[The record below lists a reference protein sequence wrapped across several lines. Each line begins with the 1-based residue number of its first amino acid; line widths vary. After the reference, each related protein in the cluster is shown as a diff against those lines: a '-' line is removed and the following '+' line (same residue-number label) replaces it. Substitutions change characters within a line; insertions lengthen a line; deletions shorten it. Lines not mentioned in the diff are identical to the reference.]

1 MKIKEFRLSNFA
13 IDKKT
18 TVYIFIVLLTIFGM
32 MQYVTTPKEM
42 FPDVVFP
49 YFMIT
54 TIHPG
59 TSPADMENL
68 VTRPIEKEL
77 KGIKGIK
84 HIRSKSLQDFSVI
97 IVEFEVTAD
106 EMQAYL
112 DVKKG
117 LDDSRAEL
125 PSDLFQEP
133 ELTQIDVSEI
143 PIIYV
148 NLSGD
153 LGLVKL
159 KEYADNLQDK
169 IESIQEIT
177 RVDIIGALEREIQI
191 NVDLYKMQAAGVSF
205 NQIQNAVKFENM
217 TISGGLVSTS
227 EMKRNFRVV
236 GEFEKV
242 DQIGNILLKDG
253 VYLKDI
259 ADVEDTFKDRESYA
273 RLKAQDVITLAVI
286 KRTGQNLI
294 DAVDKI
300 KLIVEDFKTKASSN
314 LQITTTSDLSTNTRN
329 SVSDLFNTIIL
340 GFIVVVFVLMFFM
353 GEADAFFVGVAIPL
367 SMLIAFAVLPMIG
380 YTMNIIV
387 LMAFILVLGI
397 VVDNSIVVIENIYR
411 HFTTTE
417 NLTIIDATKRA
428 VGEVALPVFTGSL
441 TTIAPFIPLI
451 FMPGIMGRFIMAL
464 PITIIITLTAS
475 ILVAYFMNP
484 VFAVSFMKYEDEEE
498 KKKKLQEDKKKIK
511 KIAIYFVV
519 AVIVLYLI
527 RLTLF
532 ANLMVFGLIIY
543 VFLKFIM
550 TDLIH
555 KFQNSVLPKLMDQYR
570 KTLFFMLKG
579 KRPYA
584 IVGSIIVLLFL
595 SIVLMGI
602 AAPKVVFMPQ
612 GDPNQ
617 IMIYITMPE
626 GTHIA
631 VTDSITREV
640 EKRVSEILGND
651 NHDVEAVVSSVAVN
665 AGSSVFERSVQEK
678 LAKVTIS
685 FVEYKFRKSEKST
698 LQYLEEIRDRVKG
711 LPGATIVVDRNRM
724 GPPAGKAINIEVSGE
739 DFDGLINVSENLKEY
754 IESLYIPGI
763 EDLKSD
769 MELNKPELSLIVDRD
784 KASKLGISIAAIGN
798 KLRTAIYGNE
808 VSKFKEGEDEYP
820 IQLRLDKKYRYD
832 LQVLLSQE
840 IKVPGR
846 NNEPASK
853 IPISSVASVELTSTY
868 GGINRVDNK
877 RVITLSSNVLTGY
890 NANEM
895 ILNIKK
901 ALPRFELPD
910 GYGITFTGEQEGQKE
925 IGDYLVKALF
935 IAIAL
940 ILIILVA
947 QFNSIGK
954 PIIIASQII
963 FSIIGVFLG
972 FIIFNI
978 DFSVMMSG
986 MGIIAVA
993 GVVVKNAII
1002 LIDYIDARFSE
1013 EEDKTNAI
1021 VIAGATRLTPVLLTA
1036 MSTILG
1042 LLPLAIGMN
1051 INFISLFTDLDPQIY
1066 FGGDSVAFWNP
1077 LAWTIIF
1084 GLSFATFLTL
1094 VVVPAMYKIGYVK
1107 KQSNY
1112 SN

>member
-1 MKIKEFRLSNFA
+1 VEFKEFKLSNVA
-13 IDKKT
+13 IDKKS
-18 TVYIFIVLLTIFGM
+18 TVYIFTVVLIIFGI

-68 VTRPIEKEL
+68 ITRPIEKEL
-77 KGIKGIK
+77 KGVKGIK
-84 HIRSKSLQDFSVI
+84 HIKSQSLQDFSLIV
-97 IVEFEVTAD
+97 VEFDVNED

-112 DVKKG
+112 DVKKAI
-117 LDDSRAEL
+117 DDSRSDL
-125 PSDLFQEP
+125 PNDLFQEP

-159 KEYADNLQDK
+159 KEYADDLQDK
-169 IESIQEIT
+169 IEAIEEIT
-177 RVDIIGALEREIQI
+177 RVDIVGALEREIQI
-191 NVDLYKMQAAGVSF
+191 NVDLYKMQTAGISF
-205 NQIQNAVKFENM
+205 NKIENAVKFENM

-227 EMKRNFRVV
+227 EMKRNFRVI

-253 VYLKDI
+253 IYLKDI
-259 ADVEDTFKDRESYA
+259 AEVVDSFEDRESYA
-273 RLKAQDVITLAVI
+273 RLKKQDVISLTAI

-300 KLIVEDFKTKASSN
+300 KVIVEEFKDDASAN
-314 LQITTTSDLSTNTRN
+314 LVITTTSDLSTNTRN

-353 GEADAFFVGVAIPL
+353 GEADAFFVGIAIPL
-367 SMLIAFAVLPMIG
+367 SMLIAFAVLPMVG

-417 NLTIIDATKRA
+417 NLPIIEATKRA

-441 TTIAPFIPLI
+441 TTISPFIPLI
-451 FMPGIMGRFIMAL
+451 FMPGIMGKFIMAL

-475 ILVAYFMNP
+475 MIVAYFMNP
-484 VFAVSFMKYEDEEE
+484 VFAVSFMKYEDEEA
-498 KKKKLQEDKKKIK
+498 KIKNLKGDRKKIRK
-511 KIAIYFVV
+511 LSIYFIS
-519 AVIVLYLI
+519 AAAFFYIIGSTFLGNLLI
-527 RLTLF
+527 
-532 ANLMVFGLIIY
+532 FGLLIY
-543 VFLKFIM
+543 LFLKYVM
-550 TDLIH
+550 VHLIYR
-555 KFQNSVLPKLMDQYR
+555 FQNTVLPKMMNQY
-570 KTLFFMLKG
+570 KNTLAFLLKG
-579 KRPYA
+579 RRPYA
-584 IVGSIIVLLFL
+584 VVLSTVALLFI
-595 SIVLMGI
+595 SFILMGI

-617 IMIYITMPE
+617 IMVYITMPE
-626 GTHIA
+626 GTHVA
-631 VTDSITREV
+631 VTDSISKEV
-640 EKRVSEILGND
+640 EDRIFNILGED
-651 NHDVEAVVSSVAVN
+651 NPDIEAIVTSVAVN
-665 AGSSVFERSVQEK
+665 AGSNIFERSTQEK

-685 FVEYKFRKSEKST
+685 FVEYKFRTSEKSS
-698 LQYLEEIRDRVKG
+698 LDYLEDVRDG
-711 LPGATIVVDRNRM
+711 MHGIAGANIEVDRDMM
-724 GPPAGKAINIEVSGE
+724 GPPAGKAINLEISGE
-739 DFDGLINVSENLKEY
+739 DLDELIIASESLKEY
-754 IESLYIPGI
+754 IISLRIPGI
-763 EDLKSD
+763 EDLQTD
-769 MELNKPELSLIVDRD
+769 MELHKPELSLIVDRD
-784 KASKLGISIAAIGN
+784 KASKLGISTSAIGSI
-798 KLRTAIYGNE
+798 LRTSIYGNE
-808 VSKFKEGEDEYP
+808 VSKFKEGEDEFP

-832 LQVLLSQE
+832 LEVLLSQKMT
-840 IKVPGR
+840 IPGK
-846 NNEPASK
+846 NGEPASK
-853 IPISSVASVELTSTY
+853 IPISSVGRVDLTSTY

-877 RVITLSSNVLTGY
+877 RVVTLASNVITGY
-890 NANEM
+890 NANE
-895 ILNIKK
+895 IIQHIKN
-901 ALPRFELPD
+901 ALPRFNLPE
-910 GYGITFTGEQEGQKE
+910 GYSVKFTGEQEGQKE

-940 ILIILVA
+940 ILIVLVA

-963 FSIIGVFLG
+963 FSIIGVLLG

-1002 LIDYIDARFSE
+1002 LIDYIDARFAE
-1013 EEDKTNAI
+1013 EGDKI
-1021 VIAGATRLTPVLLTA
+1021 C
-1036 MSTILG
+1036 
-1042 LLPLAIGMN
+1042 
-1051 INFISLFTDLDPQIY
+1051 Y
-1066 FGGDSVAFWNP
+1066 
-1077 LAWTIIF
+1077 
-1084 GLSFATFLTL
+1084 
-1094 VVVPAMYKIGYVK
+1094 YH
-1107 KQSNY
+1107 
-1112 SN
+1112 

>member
-1 MKIKEFRLSNFA
+1 MA

-18 TVYIFIVLLTIFGM
+18 TIYIFTVVLIIFGI
-32 MQYVTTPKEM
+32 MQYMTTPKEM

-77 KGIKGIK
+77 KGISGIK
-84 HIRSKSLQDFSVI
+84 HINSQSMQDFSLIV
-97 IVEFEVTAD
+97 VEFDVNAD

-112 DVKKG
+112 DVKKAI
-117 LDDSRAEL
+117 DDSRADL
-125 PSDLFQEP
+125 PNDLFQEP

-159 KEYADNLQDK
+159 KEYADDLQDK
-169 IESIQEIT
+169 IEALNEIT
-177 RVDIIGALEREIQI
+177 RVDIVGALEREIQI
-191 NVDLYKMQAAGVSF
+191 NVDLYKMQAAGISF
-205 NQIQNAVKFENM
+205 NKIQNAVKFENM

-227 EMKRNFRVV
+227 EMKRNFRVI

-242 DQIGNILLKDG
+242 DQIGNILLKNG
-253 VYLKDI
+253 IYLKDI
-259 ADVEDTFKDRESYA
+259 AEVVDGFEDRESYA
-273 RLKAQDVITLAVI
+273 RLRGQDVISLTAV
-286 KRTGQNLI
+286 KKSGQNLI

-300 KLIVEDFKTKASSN
+300 KLIVDNFKEQASSN
-314 LQITTTSDLSTNTRN
+314 LIITTTSDLSTNTRN

-367 SMLIAFAVLPMIG
+367 SMLIAFVVIPMIG

-411 HFTTTE
+411 HYTTTE
-417 NLTIIDATKRA
+417 NLPIVEATKRA

-441 TTIAPFIPLI
+441 TTILPFTPLI
-451 FMPGIMGRFIMAL
+451 FMPGIMGKFIMSL
-464 PITIIITLTAS
+464 PVTIIITLAAS
-475 ILVAYFMNP
+475 IIVAYLMNP

-498 KKKKLQEDKKKIK
+498 KKKNLEKDKKKVK
-511 KIAIYFVV
+511 KLSI
-519 AVIVLYLI
+519 YLI
-527 RLTLF
+527 AVAIIFYLLGS
-532 ANLMVFGLIIY
+532 NLLGNLIVFGFIIY
-543 VFLKFIM
+543 VFLKFVM
-550 TDLIH
+550 ADLIH
-555 KFQNSVLPKLMDQYR
+555 KFQNTVLPKLMNQYR
-570 KTLFFMLKG
+570 KTLAYLLKG
-579 KRPYA
+579 KMPYA
-584 IVGSIIVLLFL
+584 VVASVVVLFFF
-595 SIVLMGI
+595 SMFLMGV
-602 AAPKVVFMPQ
+602 AAPKVVFMPD

-617 IMIYITMPE
+617 IMIYVSMPE
-626 GTHIA
+626 GTHVA
-631 VTDSITREV
+631 VTDSVCHVVEERVFNMLGRE
-640 EKRVSEILGND
+640 NP
-651 NHDVEAVVSSVAVN
+651 DVEAIVSSVAVN
-665 AGSSVFERSVQEK
+665 AGSNIFQRTTQEK

-685 FVEYKFRKSEKST
+685 FVEYKFRTTDKST
-698 LQYLEEIRDRVKG
+698 LEYLEDIREG
-711 LPGATIVVDRNRM
+711 MHGIAGANIEVDRDRM

-739 DFDGLINVSENLKEY
+739 NIDELITVSEELTDY
-754 IESLYIPGI
+754 IESLHIPGI
-763 EDLKSD
+763 EDLQSD
-769 MELNKPELSLIVDRD
+769 MELHKPELSLIVDRV
-784 KASKLGISIAAIGN
+784 KASKYGISTAQIGSA
-798 KLRTAIYGNE
+798 LRTSIYGSE
-808 VSKFKEGEDEYP
+808 ISKFKEGEDEYP
-820 IQLRLDKKYRYD
+820 IQLRLDKKYRND
-832 LQVLLSQE
+832 LEVLLSQTLT
-840 IKVPGR
+840 IQGKNGGP
-846 NNEPASK
+846 PSK
-853 IPISSVASVELTSTY
+853 IPISSVARVELTSTY

-890 NANEM
+890 NANE
-895 ILNIKK
+895 IIQNINK
-901 ALPRFELPD
+901 ALPRFDLLD
-910 GYGITFTGEQEGQKE
+910 GFSIKFTGEQEEQNE
-925 IGDYLVKALF
+925 IGVYLAKALF

-940 ILIILVA
+940 ILIVLVA

-1002 LIDYIDARFSE
+1002 LIDYIDARFDA
-1013 EEDKTNAI
+1013 EDDKIQAI
-1021 VIAGATRLTPVLLTA
+1021 VNAGATRLTPVLLTA
-1036 MSTILG
+1036 LSTILG
-1042 LLPLAIGMN
+1042 LMPLAIGMN
-1051 INFISLFTDLDPQIY
+1051 INFISLFTDFNPQIY

-1084 GLSFATFLTL
+1084 GLAFATFLTL
-1094 VVVPAMYKIGYVK
+1094 VVVPAMYKIVYVK
-1107 KQSNY
+1107 TKN
-1112 SN
+1112 

>member
-1 MKIKEFRLSNFA
+1 MEFKEFKISNMA

-18 TVYIFIVLLTIFGM
+18 TVYIFTVVLIIFGV
-32 MQYVTTPKEM
+32 MQYISTPKEM
-42 FPDVVFP
+42 FPDVPFP

-77 KGIKGIK
+77 KGVKGIK
-84 HIRSKSLQDFSVI
+84 HLNSQSLQDFSLIV
-97 IVEFEVTAD
+97 VEFDVNAD

-112 DVKKG
+112 DVKKA
-117 LDDSRAEL
+117 LDDSRSDL
-125 PSDLFQEP
+125 PNDLFQEP

-159 KEYADNLQDK
+159 KEYADNLQDR
-169 IESIQEIT
+169 IEAMEEIT
-177 RVDIIGALEREIQI
+177 RVDIVGALEREIQI
-191 NVDLYKMQAAGVSF
+191 NVDLYKMQAADISF
-205 NQIQNAVKFENM
+205 NKIENAVKLENM

-227 EMKRNFRVV
+227 EMKRNFRVI
-236 GEFEKV
+236 GEFSKV

-253 VYLKDI
+253 IYLKDI
-259 ADVEDTFKDRESYA
+259 AEIVDGFEDRQSYA
-273 RLKAQDVITLAVI
+273 RLKGQDVISLTAI

-300 KLIVEDFKTKASSN
+300 KDIVAEFKDQASPN
-314 LQITTTSDLSTNTRN
+314 LVVTTTSDLSTNTRN

-367 SMLIAFAVLPMIG
+367 SMLIAFAVIPMIG

-411 HFTTTE
+411 HYTTTE
-417 NLTIIDATKRA
+417 NLPIVEATKRA

-441 TTIAPFIPLI
+441 TTIIPFAPLI
-451 FMPGIMGRFIMAL
+451 FMPGIMGKFIMAL
-464 PITIIITLTAS
+464 PVTIIITLTAS
-475 ILVAYFMNP
+475 IIVAYFMNP
-484 VFAVSFMKYEDEEE
+484 VFAVSFMKYEDEEQ
-498 KKKKLQEDKKKIK
+498 KKNNLKEDKKKIK
-511 KIAIYFVV
+511 RISI
-519 AVIVLYLI
+519 YLI
-527 RLTLF
+527 AAAIFFYLIGSILLG
-532 ANLMVFGLIIY
+532 NLIVFGLIIY
-543 VFLKFIM
+543 IFLKFVM
-550 TDLIH
+550 SDLIH
-555 KFQNSVLPKLMDQYR
+555 KFQNSVLPNLMNKYR
-570 KTLFFMLKG
+570 KTLAFLLKG
-579 KRPYA
+579 KMPYVVVA
-584 IVGSIIVLLFL
+584 SVVLLFFFSL
-595 SIVLMGI
+595 FLMGI
-602 AAPKVVFMPQ
+602 AAPKVVFLPD

-617 IMIYITMPE
+617 VMVYVSMPE

-631 VTDSITREV
+631 VTDSICQKV
-640 EKRVSEILGND
+640 EERIFNILGED
-651 NHDVEAVVSSVAVN
+651 NPDVEAVVSSVAVN
-665 AGSSVFERSVQEK
+665 AGSNIFERTTQEK
-678 LAKVTIS
+678 LAKVAVS
-685 FVEYKFRKSEKST
+685 FVEYKFRTTEKST
-698 LQYLEEIRDRVKG
+698 LEYLDDIREGMKG
-711 LPGATIVVDRNRM
+711 IAGASIEVDRDRM
-724 GPPAGKAINIEVSGE
+724 GPPSGKALNIEISGE
-739 DFDGLINVSENLKEY
+739 DLEELITISNNLIKY
-754 IESLYIPGI
+754 INSLNIPGI
-763 EDLKSD
+763 EYLQSD
-769 MELNKPELSLIVDRD
+769 MELNKPELSLIIDRE
-784 KASKLGISIAAIGN
+784 KASKYGISTAAIGSI
-798 KLRTAIYGNE
+798 LRTSIYGNE
-808 VSKFKEGEDEYP
+808 ISKFKEGEDEYP

-832 LQVLLSQE
+832 LEVLLSQE
-840 IKVPGR
+840 MTIPGK
-846 NNEPASK
+846 NGGPPSK
-853 IPISSVASVELTSTY
+853 IPISSVARVELTSTY

-877 RVITLSSNVLTGY
+877 RVITLSSNVLSGY
-890 NANEM
+890 NANE
-895 ILNIKK
+895 IIQKINSGLS
-901 ALPRFELPD
+901 RFDLPD
-910 GYGITFTGEQEGQKE
+910 GYTVKFTGEQEDQQE
-925 IGDYLVKALF
+925 IGNYLIKALF
-935 IAIAL
+935 IAIAF

-1002 LIDYIDARFSE
+1002 LIDYIDKRFAE
-1013 EEDKTNAI
+1013 DEDKIQAI
-1021 VIAGATRLTPVLLTA
+1021 VTAGATRLTPVLLTA
-1036 MSTILG
+1036 LSTILG
-1042 LLPLAIGMN
+1042 LMPLAIGMN
-1051 INFISLFTDLDPQIY
+1051 INFVTLFTDFNPQIY

-1084 GLSFATFLTL
+1084 GLAFATFLTL
-1094 VVVPAMYKIGYVK
+1094 VVVPAMYKIVYLRPK
-1107 KQSNY
+1107 SN
-1112 SN
+1112 

>member
-1 MKIKEFRLSNFA
+1 VKFKEFKISNIA
-13 IDKKT
+13 IDKKA
-18 TVYIFIVLLTIFGM
+18 TVYIFTVILVIFGII
-32 MQYVTTPKEM
+32 QYVTTPKEM

-77 KGIKGIK
+77 KGLKGIK
-84 HIRSKSLQDFSVI
+84 HIKSQSLQDFSII

-112 DVKKG
+112 DVKKAI
-117 LDDSRAEL
+117 DDSRADL
-125 PSDLFQEP
+125 PNDLFQEP

-143 PIIYV
+143 PIIYI

-159 KEYADNLQDK
+159 KEYAEDLQDK
-169 IESIQEIT
+169 IEAIEEIT

-191 NVDLYKMQAAGVSF
+191 NVDLYKMQTAGISF
-205 NQIQNAVKFENM
+205 NKIQNAVAFENM

-227 EMKRNFRVV
+227 EMKRNFRVI

-242 DQIGNILLKDG
+242 DQIGNILLKEG
-253 VYLKDI
+253 IYLKDI
-259 ADVEDTFKDRESYA
+259 AEVKDSFEDRESYA
-273 RLKAQDVITLAVI
+273 RLKKQDVISLTAI

-300 KLIVEDFKTKASSN
+300 KIIVEDFKGDASAN
-314 LQITTTSDLSTNTRN
+314 LVITTTSDLSTNTRN

-353 GEADAFFVGVAIPL
+353 GEADAFFVGIAIPL
-367 SMLIAFAVLPMIG
+367 SMLIAFAVIPMIG

-417 NLTIIDATKRA
+417 NLPIIEATKRA

-441 TTIAPFIPLI
+441 TTIAPFVPLI
-451 FMPGIMGRFIMAL
+451 FMPGIMGKFIMAL

-475 ILVAYFMNP
+475 IIVAYLMNP
-484 VFAVSFMKYEDEEE
+484 VFAVSFMKYEDEET
-498 KKKKLQEDKKKIK
+498 KNNKLKGDKKKIR
-511 KIAIYFVV
+511 KIS
-519 AVIVLYLI
+519 LYLLVAAVVFYI
-527 RLTLF
+527 IGATLLG
-532 ANLMVFGLIIY
+532 NLIVFGLIIY
-543 VFLKFIM
+543 LFLKYVM
-550 TDLIH
+550 VHWIH
-555 KFQNSVLPKLMDQYR
+555 RFQNTVLPKMMNRYKRILSY
-570 KTLFFMLKG
+570 LLKRN
-579 KRPYA
+579 RPYA
-584 IVGSIIVLLFL
+584 VLGSTVVLLFI
-595 SIVLMGI
+595 SFFLMGV

-617 IMIYITMPE
+617 ITIYITMPE
-626 GTHIA
+626 GTHVAI
-631 VTDSITREV
+631 TDSICQVV
-640 EKRVSEILGND
+640 EERVFNILEKD
-651 NHDVEAVVSSVAVN
+651 NPDVEAVVASVAVN
-665 AGSSVFERSVQEK
+665 AGSSIFERSTQEK
-678 LAKVTIS
+678 LAKVTVS
-685 FVEYKFRKSEKST
+685 FVEYKFRTSDKST
-698 LQYLEEIRDRVKG
+698 LEYLEDIRDGMKG
-711 LPGATIVVDRNRM
+711 IAGANIEVDRDRM
-724 GPPAGKAINIEVSGE
+724 GPPAGKALNIEIGGE
-739 DFDGLINVSENLKEY
+739 DFDVLLKVSEDLRDFIN
-754 IESLYIPGI
+754 SLYIPGI
-763 EDLKSD
+763 EDLQLD
-769 MELNKPELSLIVDRD
+769 MELHKPELSLIIDRD
-784 KASKLGISIAAIGN
+784 KANKLGISTAAIGSI
-798 KLRTAIYGNE
+798 LRTSIYGSE

-832 LQVLLSQE
+832 LEVLLSQ
-840 IKVPGR
+840 KMTVPGK
-846 NNEPASK
+846 NGAPASK
-853 IPISSVASVELTSTY
+853 IPISSIAQVDLTSTY

-877 RVITLSSNVLTGY
+877 RVITLASNVITGY
-890 NANEM
+890 NANE
-895 ILNIKK
+895 IIQNIKS
-901 ALPRFELPD
+901 ALPRFNLPD
-910 GYGITFTGEQEGQKE
+910 GYSVKFTGEQEGQKE

-954 PIIIASQII
+954 PLIIASQII
-963 FSIIGVFLG
+963 FSIIGVLLG

-978 DFSVMMSG
+978 DISVMMTG

-1002 LIDYIDARFSE
+1002 LIDYIDARFVE
-1013 EEDKTNAI
+1013 DEDKIKAI
-1021 VIAGATRLTPVLLTA
+1021 VSAGATRLTPVLLTA

-1042 LLPLAIGMN
+1042 LMPLAIGMN
-1051 INFISLFTDLDPQIY
+1051 INFVSLFTDFNPQIY

-1084 GLSFATFLTL
+1084 GLAFATFLTL
-1094 VVVPAMYKIGYVK
+1094 VVVPAMYKIIYIR
-1107 KQSNY
+1107 NTE
-1112 SN
+1112 N